1 MPKRYRYLLSGVGI
15 IISLYIAILVGLSLQ
30 GLHRP
35 LIFWEKTR
43 LTWGETRIESI
54 ENELMRRSPALRDNF
69 QRFRTCIR
77 TPACKDRVDP
87 ILQERNIL
95 VARVWPDVFNR
106 LSIDNDWGEGQLTIP
121 IHEDFLRYQGTYGN
135 RMPRE
140 CLPTLEYW
148 QNSDGHIVYQLRYQ
162 RPFTCP
168 PPQQH

>member
-1 MPKRYRYLLSGVGI
+1 MLHRYRYLLWGI
-15 IISLYIAILVGLSLQ
+15 SFIIFTYAALLVGLSTQ

-43 LTWGETRIESI
+43 LTLGETRIESI
-54 ENELMRRSPALRDNF
+54 EEELMRRSPALRNNF

-77 TPACKDRVDP
+77 TPACEDRVDP
-87 ILQERNIL
+87 ILQERNVL
-95 VARVWPDVFNR
+95 VARVWPDIFSR
-106 LSIDNDWGEGQLTIP
+106 LSIDNDWGEGQMTTP
-121 IHEDFLRYQGTYGN
+121 FHETFLNYKRVYGN

-148 QNSDGHIVYQLRYQ
+148 QNSDGKTIYQLRYQ

-168 PPQQH
+168 PPP

>member
-1 MPKRYRYLLSGVGI
+1 MLKRYYYLLWGI
-15 IISLYIAILVGLSLQ
+15 SIFILAYIAILAGLSFQ

-35 LIFWEKTR
+35 LVFWEKTR

-54 ENELMRRSPALRDNF
+54 EDELMRRSPALRNNF
-69 QRFRTCIR
+69 QRFSTCIR
-77 TPACKDRVDP
+77 TPACRTQIDA
-87 ILQERNIL
+87 ILQERNAL
-95 VARVWPDVFNR
+95 VARVWPDVFSR
-106 LSIDNDWGEGQLTIP
+106 LSINNDWGEGQLTIS
-121 IHEDFLRYQGTYGN
+121 IHEAFLRYQRAYGS

-168 PPQQH
+168 PPPR